1 MCSVTYAEAMPRS
14 RRRLQYEIVE
24 MQARRR
30 CGNGAWMARV
40 HGLIALGVGWQ
51 RGAADIG
58 RQRNFAVT
66 IEIGLERNI
75 GIEPQAKES
84 TVALEHRR
92 AGAAFEQDAAAR
104 TGKVAGGKLHPR
116 FGWRDEAF
124 EQQLDL
130 AAARLAA
137 IKARADDPG
146 VVENQ
151 EIARGEQP
159 RQFGKMRDRAAALR
173 LRAAGVRAVR
183 EGEGV

>member
-1 MCSVTYAEAMPRS
+1 
-14 RRRLQYEIVE
+14 
-24 MQARRR
+24 
-30 CGNGAWMARV
+30 
-40 HGLIALGVGWQ
+40 
-51 RGAADIG
+51 
-58 RQRNFAVT
+58 VT
-66 IEIGLERNI
+66 IEIGLEWNI

-124 EQQLDL
+124 EEQLDL

-137 IKARADDPG
+137 VKARADDPG

-159 RQFGKMRDRAAALR
+159 RQIGKCAIVRLGCAGVVRRVVVDTSYFTGNYPPEVSVEACGAEGYPSPADSTARPAPLATYALR
-173 LRAAGVRAVR
+173 W
-183 EGEGV
+183 